1 MTVETIRTTRAAV
14 LHGPEDLRIEELP
27 LPALG
32 PDDVL
37 VQVDAVGVCGSDMHY
52 FASGRN
58 GQNVLR
64 QPTVLGHEA
73 SGVVVDAG
81 ALVKTPI
88 GTRVAVEP
96 AVGCGRCAT
105 CRSGRYNLCP
115 TGTCFGSPPTHGTI
129 AQYKVVPARAVH
141 PLPAEIATEVGS
153 LVEPLA
159 VAVWAV
165 QRADVRMGHRVLVTG
180 AGPIGILVAQVAR
193 AGGAAEVVVTD
204 VNDDRLARAAELGAT
219 ETVNTATTDLAH
231 TGMDRL
237 LECSAHPAALW
248 QGIRALGPG
257 TRATVV
263 GQAAP
268 AVDGLPLAFLQRWE
282 IDLGTA
288 FRYAHAFPTRDRPGG
303 MRPGGPGRCAHRPVP
318 ARPGRGRPPRTRAG
332 PDAPQGRRPPRRL
345 TPPSRPRGA
354 PPSEDAWT

>member
-1 MTVETIRTTRAAV
+1 MIVEKTRAAV

-73 SGVVVDAG
+73 SGVIVEAG
-81 ALVKTPI
+81 ALVELAV

-105 CRSGRYNLCP
+105 CRSGHYNLCP

-129 AQYKVVPARAVH
+129 SQYLVAPSRAVH
-141 PLPAEIATEVGS
+141 PLPEEIGTELGS
-153 LVEPLA
+153 LIEPLA
-159 VAVWAV
+159 VAVHAV
-165 QRADVRMGHRVLVTG
+165 QRADVQLGHRVLVTG

-193 AGGAAEVVVTD
+193 AAGAEEVVVTD
-204 VNDDRLARAAELGAT
+204 INDDRLARAAELGAT
-219 ETVNTATTDLAH
+219 SVVNTATTELTH

-237 LECSAHPAALW
+237 LECTAVPAVLW
-248 QGIRALGPG
+248 QGIRALGPA

-288 FRYAHAFPTRDRPGG
+288 FRYARAFPPAIALAANGRVDLAGVLTGRFPLDRAADALRAPVQDPTHLKVVVRPG
-303 MRPGGPGRCAHRPVP
+303 
-318 ARPGRGRPPRTRAG
+318 
-332 PDAPQGRRPPRRL
+332 D
-345 TPPSRPRGA
+345 
-354 PPSEDAWT
+354 

>member
-1 MTVETIRTTRAAV
+1 MTAPTSTRAAV
-14 LHGPEDLRIEELP
+14 LHGPEDLRIEEVP
-27 LPALG
+27 LRPLG

-37 VQVDAVGVCGSDMHY
+37 VAVDAVGVCGSDMHY

-73 SGVVVDAG
+73 SGVVTAVG
-81 ALVKTPI
+81 ADVPLPV
-88 GTRVAVEP
+88 GTRVAIEP
-96 AVGCGRCAT
+96 AVGCGRCPT

-129 AQYKVVPARAVH
+129 AEHVVAPSRAVH
-141 PLPAEIATEVGS
+141 LLPDGIGTELGA

-165 QRADVRMGHRVLVTG
+165 RRTDVRVGHRVLVTG

-193 AGGAAEVVVTD
+193 AAGAAEVVVTD

-219 ETVNTATTDLAH
+219 ETVNTATTELTF

-248 QGIRALGPG
+248 QGIRALGPAA
-257 TRATVV
+257 RATVV

-288 FRYAHAFPTRDRPGG
+288 FRYAHAFPAAIALAASGRVDLAAILTGRFPLDQAADALRA
-303 MRPGGPGRCAHRPVP
+303 PGRDPRHLKVVVRPT
-318 ARPGRGRPPRTRAG
+318 A
-332 PDAPQGRRPPRRL
+332 
-345 TPPSRPRGA
+345 
-354 PPSEDAWT
+354 